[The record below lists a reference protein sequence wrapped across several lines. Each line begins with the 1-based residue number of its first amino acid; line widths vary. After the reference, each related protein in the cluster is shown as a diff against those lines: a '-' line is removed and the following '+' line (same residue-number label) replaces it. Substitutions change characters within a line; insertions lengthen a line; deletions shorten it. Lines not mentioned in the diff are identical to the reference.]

1 MSRYMIIPHT
11 ILARTLALAGLVL
24 AAAVAECW
32 AVQPYQPVHP
42 DPVLESWRWRSF
54 LELKGLGLRCIA
66 EARDGAMW
74 FGVDEGMRRYEAG
87 EYFRGISSGEGVG
100 STAEGHGIGAADYEG
115 VCGAVGRVDP
125 CGERGGEG
133 EQVYGAGAGGV
144 QGELRQ
150 AGNCRMQIDI
160 ADFKLAGCPSSGG
173 GRWAIWNFQVEV
185 F

>member
-1 MSRYMIIPHT
+1 MKMTHT
-11 ILARTLALAGLVL
+11 VRTRFFAFAGLILLAVFSP
-24 AAAVAECW
+24 AAAIDTLQVTTS
-32 AVQPYQPVHP
+32 
-42 DPVLESWRWRSF
+42 DPVLEPWRCRSF
-54 LELKGLGLRCIA
+54 PELRGLGLRSLA
-66 EARDGAMW
+66 EDRDGAMW